1 MKVAIAASA
10 PEKFGFT
17 TTYFDLPGL
26 RMHAVVAGP
35 MDGPL
40 LLLLHGFPECW
51 LSWRHLI
58 GPLAQ
63 AGYRVVAPD
72 QRGYN
77 LTDKTPPYDLGTL
90 TADIVNLIQ
99 ACGQDSACVA
109 GHDWGAAVA
118 WALAGASPERVT
130 RLAILNVPHPA
141 PIARALRGGSLR
153 QMFKSWYIFFFQ
165 IPWFPEWV
173 LSRSRF
179 AVMRRMMIASSR
191 PGTFT
196 SEVLDYYREAWA
208 RPGALSAMVGWYRA
222 LMRTALQT
230 GGAAFNRRIT
240 MPTVILWGERDVAL
254 RVELAEQ
261 SLAWLDHGKLIRFP
275 LATHWVHEDFPL
287 EITQHLLDHFGPAVQ
302 HAG

>member
-1 MKVAIAASA
+1 M
-10 PEKFGFT
+10 PENFGFT

-26 RMHAVVAGP
+26 RMHAAVAGP
-35 MDGPL
+35 VDGPL

-51 LSWRHLI
+51 LSWRDQI

-77 LTDKTPPYDLGTL
+77 LSDKTPPFDLDTL
-90 TADIVNLIQ
+90 TADIVNLMQ
-99 ACGQDSACVA
+99 ACGRDSACLA

-118 WALAGASPERVT
+118 WALAGSRPERVS

-141 PIARALRGGSLR
+141 PIANALRGGDLR
-153 QMFKSWYIFFFQ
+153 QMLKSWYIFFFQ
-165 IPWFPEWV
+165 IPRFPEWA
-173 LSRSRF
+173 LSRSSF

-196 SEVLDYYREAWA
+196 GGVLDDYREAWA
-208 RPGALSAMVGWYRA
+208 RPGALSAMIGWYRA
-222 LMRTALQT
+222 LMRTALHT
-230 GGAAFNRRIT
+230 RGAAFNRRIT
-240 MPTVILWGERDVAL
+240 MPTVILWGEHDIAL

-261 SLAWLDHGKLIRFP
+261 SLAWLDDGKLIRFP
-275 LATHWVHEDFPL
+275 LATHWVHEDFPA
-287 EITQHLLDHFGPAVQ
+287 EITQHLLAHFGPAVRP
-302 HAG
+302 AG